1 MARRRTAAAH
11 AEVDSSNS
19 LEEVNQ
25 SFLEEVEDH
34 LDRLDS
40 LRGEYMSAC
49 KAVRQKIKDSYVSA
63 KEAGVKV
70 RPLKALVKWR
80 QLERKKIKIEASFEE
95 DEDEAAIYAR
105 LVENLGPLGMAAA
118 REAGYSEA
126 S

>member
-34 LDRLDS
+34 LDKLES

-49 KAVRQKIKDSYVSA
+49 KAVR
-63 KEAGVKV
+63 
-70 RPLKALVKWR
+70 
-80 QLERKKIKIEASFEE
+80 
-95 DEDEAAIYAR
+95 
-105 LVENLGPLGMAAA
+105 
-118 REAGYSEA
+118 
-126 S
+126 